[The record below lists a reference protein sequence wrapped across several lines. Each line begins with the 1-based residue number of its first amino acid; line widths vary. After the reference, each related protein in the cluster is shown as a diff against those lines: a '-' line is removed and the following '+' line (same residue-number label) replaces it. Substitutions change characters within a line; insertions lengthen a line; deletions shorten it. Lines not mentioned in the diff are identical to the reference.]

1 MKLNIVLQFDFE
13 GLDNTIKR
21 FKEVAKEKSENLDN
35 LFLIMS
41 TETGRG
47 FADGILGVPPSHYKG
62 IKIAYCDSVEYGTV
76 YIK

>member
-1 MKLNIVLQFDFE
+1 MKINIVLRFDFE
-13 GLDNTIKR
+13 ELDNTIKR
-21 FKEVAKEKSENLDN
+21 FKEVAKEKSQSLDD

-47 FADGILGVPPSHYKG
+47 FAEGLLGNPPSHYKG

>member
-1 MKLNIVLQFDFE
+1 MKVNIVLKFDFE

-21 FKEVAKEKSENLDN
+21 FKEVAKEKSQSLDD

-41 TETGRG
+41 TETGYG
-47 FADGILGVPPSHYKG
+47 FGDKIIGEQPAYYKG
-62 IKIAYCDSVEYGTV
+62 IKVAYCDSVEYGTV